1 MMAYSCDRLLTFQAF
16 MPLLSM
22 TVFTHVSCEHLGKQ
36 HREVFYWLLLRS
48 FMMKN
53 RR

>member
-1 MMAYSCDRLLTFQAF
+1 MMTYSCDRLLTFQAF
-16 MPLLSM
+16 MPLLS
-22 TVFTHVSCEHLGKQ
+22 TDSEHLGKQ
-36 HREVFYWLLLRS
+36 HREVFCWLLLRS